1 MESKSLQLNG
11 SEWSA
16 FRLGEKA
23 WLLTPRD
30 SNVQL
35 GLIHETARS
44 IEAEKIKGLVDII
57 PAYDSITLIFEQDE
71 IDVQTSLEGIAESQP
86 SIIEKDSVL
95 HEVNVCY
102 ELGLDWEEVEG
113 ITELKK
119 EEIIRIHLSPTYTV
133 AMTGFLPGFIF
144 LEGLD
149 DRINA
154 PRKSDPRTAIPA
166 GAVGIGG
173 SQTGIYSL
181 ESPGGW
187 QIIGRSSEAFFNKY
201 KNPPMQVKAGDK
213 IEFRRISETE
223 YQKKKP
229 VNE

>member
-1 MESKSLQLNG
+1 MESKLLQLNG

-35 GLIHETARS
+35 RLIHEATKI
-44 IEAEKIKGLVDII
+44 IEDSNINGIVDII
-57 PAYDSITLIFEQDE
+57 PAYDSITLIFDRAD
-71 IDVQTSLEGIAESQP
+71 IDIKISMSQISVSP
-86 SIIEKDSVL
+86 SPKKDSVL
-95 HEVNVCY
+95 HKINVCY

-113 ITELKK
+113 ITGLKK
-119 EEIIRIHLSPTYTV
+119 EEIISIHLSPTYTV

-149 DRINA
+149 ERIIA
-154 PRKSDPRTAIPA
+154 PRRSNPRTAIPS

-187 QIIGRSSEAFFNKY
+187 QIIGRSSELFFNKH
-201 KNPPMQVKAGDK
+201 KNPPMQVKAGDR
-213 IEFRRISETE
+213 IEFQRISETE
-223 YQKKKP
+223 YQKKEP
-229 VNE
+229 IHE